1 MIMFAKI
8 GLGIVGAVAMTGAYT
23 FREGVMRVDV
33 DEYRGGGDHVHMW
46 MPAAA
51 IPMVMHFVPDRYLQ
65 KAGHDA
71 REWMPVARVAA
82 RELGK
87 LPDSTLLE
95 VQDGEQHVLIS
106 TQNGAIRID
115 VTDPQET
122 VHVVCPLAT
131 IEDVTDEI
139 ANIRSGA

>member
-1 MIMFAKI
+1 MIMLAKI
-8 GLGIVGAVAMTGAYT
+8 GLGFVGAVALTGAYT

-33 DEYRGGGDHVHMW
+33 DEYRSGGDHVHMW

-51 IPMVMHFVPDRYLQ
+51 VPMVMHFVPERYMRT
-65 KAGHDA
+65 AARDA
-71 REWMPVARVAA
+71 REYMPVARAVAH
-82 RELGK
+82 ELGR
-87 LPDSTLLE
+87 LPDSTLVE
-95 VQDGEQHVLIS
+95 VRDGQQHVLIS
-106 TQNGAIRID
+106 TVNGAIKID

-139 ANIRSGA
+139 AGMRPGA

>member
-1 MIMFAKI
+1 MIMLAKV
-8 GLGIVGAVAMTGAYT
+8 GLSVVGAVALTGAYT

-46 MPAAA
+46 IPAAA
-51 IPMVMHFVPDRYLQ
+51 IPMAIDFVPERYMQ
-65 KAGHDA
+65 QAARNA
-71 REWMPVARVAA
+71 REWMPAARVAA
-82 RELGK
+82 HELGR

-106 TQNGAIRID
+106 VKNGAIKID

-131 IEDVTDEI
+131 IEHVTDEL
-139 ANIRSGA
+139 ANMRSGA